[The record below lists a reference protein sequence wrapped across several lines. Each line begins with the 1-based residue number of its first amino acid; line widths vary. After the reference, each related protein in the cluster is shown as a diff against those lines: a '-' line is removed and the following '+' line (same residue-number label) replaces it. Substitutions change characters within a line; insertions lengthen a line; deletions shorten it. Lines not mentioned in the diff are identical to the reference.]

1 MPVTQN
7 VAPVT
12 INFNNTSQGDG
23 LSYFWSFGDGQSS
36 QQANPSHT
44 FQAGVWEVSLTVTNS
59 NGTDT
64 SSTVIV
70 AVEGD
75 EDGNPKKKTKKKGKV
90 KGKKKG
96 GKSSFFSL

>member
-70 AVEGD
+70 ATEVPASGG
-75 EDGNPKKKTKKKGKV
+75 GNGNQNGNQNGNLGSGTGN
-90 KGKKKG
+90 
-96 GKSSFFSL
+96 SNF